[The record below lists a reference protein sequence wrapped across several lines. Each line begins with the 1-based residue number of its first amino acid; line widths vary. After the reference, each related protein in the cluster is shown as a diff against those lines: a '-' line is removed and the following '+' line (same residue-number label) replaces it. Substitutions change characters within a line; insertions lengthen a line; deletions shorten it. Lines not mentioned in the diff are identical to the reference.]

1 MQIIN
6 IISAL
11 AVCLNFNAAYSINRD
26 SSNIKPTFN
35 VTISSP
41 FDNATSFI
49 NTTGFFSPES
59 NITPFYTSKTVA
71 VTAVGNISSFIS
83 GIPEATMNTT
93 TVGPTYSKYSTIAGT
108 AITKTA
114 NTSNAQISI
123 TAATAH
129 LTTNKTIGENG
140 SVDIASMEK
149 YPPTNSKQSAA
160 LVSAAKKGKRDIGKV
175 VFSPPKIIK
184 LSQKTIEV
192 ALEKVYQKYPSLKG
206 KISAEDVTPNEDIFI
221 SVNGIGFTN
230 NDE

>member
-41 FDNATSFI
+41 FDNVTSFI
-49 NTTGFFSPES
+49 NTTGFLSPES

-83 GIPEATMNTT
+83 ATINTT